1 MKTWGGCKRPKQTLV
16 FPKTNTNFSTIN
28 RKKVE
33 KVLFFFLIFF
43 PSVDWSQ
50 RLESKYTSLPFE
62 SSYVPGTQRQWIR
75 WREATLFPIT
85 NCGTGFPI
93 FFYGNQT
100 WAFEAWKC
108 LASWFEH
115 MEPVTTLGNFGKWR
129 IFEMALWKISN
140 FVISTFVVTRFDP
153 FWVTEI
159 FRN

>member
-1 MKTWGGCKRPKQTLV
+1 MKAWGGCKRPKQTLV

-33 KVLFFFLIFF
+33 KVLFFSKIFF
-43 PSVDWSQ
+43 SSVDWSQ

-108 LASWFEH
+108 LASSSLPSRKLNGGMLISFLVQTWAALFGFLN
-115 MEPVTTLGNFGKWR
+115 MEIHSV
-129 IFEMALWKISN
+129 
-140 FVISTFVVTRFDP
+140 
-153 FWVTEI
+153 EI
-159 FRN
+159 